1 MLKNNYKTGHW
12 LLALLLLLPLPLL
25 GGKEDVR
32 IELHLEPP
40 HLDPTQTPAATV
52 AEATYHNIFQG
63 LTRINRKGE
72 VEPLLAQT
80 WKISEDGLRYDFYL
94 QPGVVFHNQQPFT
107 AEVAAFSL
115 TRLLNPEAG
124 NPQRNLYS
132 SIREINPRGSHRLEL
147 VLNRPDSL
155 LLFRLGLSAAVMV
168 EPSSAATNK
177 QHPVGTGPYEFV
189 SWRVGQSLELQAFP
203 NYWHDQPE
211 IRRASLTFTSN
222 RIELEAS
229 LTDGEVDFYPN
240 ISPMASVKR
249 LADRGDYQINDGVTE
264 GQTLLV
270 FNHAH
275 PALADLRVR
284 RAINHAVDKRRL
296 LDIFPKASPA
306 LIGSHFSPLHPAY
319 VDLVDFYPHN
329 PDKARKLLEEAGYA
343 QGLKLRFKVPPPLY
357 AQQLSLYLVDDL
369 EKVGIQVDLER
380 ISWTEW
386 LQQVFRESNYD
397 LTVIAHVEPLDMDIY
412 ARDDY
417 YFNFKSEAFQKLWRQ
432 IETTQ
437 DEALRNQL
445 FVQAQKYLA
454 EQAAQVYLHI
464 KPQQSIRKV
473 GLEGF
478 WENAPIPAVV
488 ISELYWDN

>member
-1 MLKNNYKTGHW
+1 MKKNNGVLKVCF
-12 LLALLLLLPLPLL
+12 LALLLFLSFPLL
-25 GGKEDVR
+25 AGKDSVR

-40 HLDPTQTPAATV
+40 HLDPTLTPSATV
-52 AEATYHNIFQG
+52 AEATYNNVFQG
-63 LTRINRKGE
+63 LTRINREGE
-72 VEPLLAQT
+72 VKPLLAMD
-80 WKISEDGLRYDFYL
+80 WEVSDDGLQYVFHL

-115 TRLLNPEAG
+115 RRLLDPEAG

-132 SIREINPRGSHRLEL
+132 SIREINPQGRHRLE
-147 VLNRPDSL
+147 VLLHRPDSL

-168 EPSSAATNK
+168 EPSSVENNT
-177 QHPVGTGPYEFV
+177 QHPVGTGPYEVV
-189 SWRVGQSLELQAFP
+189 SWQPGQPLELQAFP
-203 NYWHDQPE
+203 NYWHPPPT
-211 IRRASLTFTSN
+211 IRRASISFTSN

-229 LTDGEVDFYPN
+229 LADGEVDFYPN
-240 ISPMASVKR
+240 ISPMSSLKR

-275 PALADLRVR
+275 PALADRRVR

-296 LDIFPKASPA
+296 LGIFPKASPA

-319 VDLVDFYPHN
+319 VDLVDFYPHS
-329 PDKARKLLEEAGYA
+329 PDEARKLLKEAGYA

-369 EKVGIQVDLER
+369 ERVGIQVDLER

-386 LQQVFRESNYD
+386 LQQVFRESDYD

-417 YFNFKSEAFQKLWRQ
+417 YFNFKSETFQALWQQ

-445 FVQAQKYLA
+445 FAQAQKYLA

-478 WENAPIPAVV
+478 WQNAPVPAVV
-488 ISELYWDN
+488 ISELYWEN